1 MIVLMKLIFKLPPS
15 SLLYSLSHPR
25 PISLVPVNVSTYFG
39 FLWGR
44 GGGMGE
50 YGQWI
55 PSQDVPVIVEPRTL
69 VLGGGGVVEL
79 NLGSI

>member
-1 MIVLMKLIFKLPPS
+1 
-15 SLLYSLSHPR
+15 
-25 PISLVPVNVSTYFG
+25 
-39 FLWGR
+39 
-44 GGGMGE
+44 MGE